1 MSGLAYQPAAS
12 RISLQTAR
20 EIESSLSFMAFLLRL
35 KGIIP
40 PSLQRP
46 LRDRAWRTLRTLGL
60 RGLMDGSLY
69 AAREYHREWRL
80 DAALKCLETRLGQRP
95 QDAAARLMK
104 ARVLMDMGLLTQA
117 VEETRLVLK
126 NDPLNLEAISLLS
139 SMGDHVPFD
148 VRVAHDALKAGARSP
163 RTYISAVRYL
173 NAAGLFTEALGLSEK
188 ALQADAGL
196 TAPVMFE
203 RAVALEGLHRFEEA
217 IDAANAIA
225 LTPNAMDLIARCHLE
240 LGRPDSAARTLGHDP
255 NSRGQSLEYDK
266 TLLPVLYALGD
277 LRGAHLSYRRRPSS
291 RLIARTFHMP
301 SPDRI
306 DVLSGRYRTLD
317 AFLFSETGPGDE
329 IRFSSFYGEL
339 SRYFKSVTITCDPRL
354 TQLFERS
361 FPTIRFIPVTRYRN
375 EFRTEKLAD
384 REKLPDRTFWNFAN
398 DASIAIAR
406 QCGFVCSTLDLLAD
420 LRQKPHQ
427 FRDSP
432 SRLRANVGACD
443 GARDALRIGLS
454 WRSLLVS
461 PSRNTHYLD
470 VSDLAPLAN
479 LSHCEFWNLQ
489 AGVTEDELGW
499 LKANL
504 PNFRVFDD
512 LDIKDDFDGLA
523 SAIASLDLVIS
534 PPTNIIEL
542 AGMLGV
548 PAWLLSTSRTTAW
561 RRMPDGSDIWYPSGR
576 IEMAEPLWDRDRLI
590 AKISDLIRTKNR
602 QISSEN

>member
-60 RGLMDGSLY
+60 RGLIDGSLY

-80 DAALKCLETRLGQRP
+80 DAALKCLETRLGKRP

-148 VRVAHDALKAGARSP
+148 VRVAHDALQAGARSP
-163 RTYISAVRYL
+163 RTYISALRYL
-173 NAAGLFTEALGLSEK
+173 NAAGLLTEALSLSEK
-188 ALQADAGL
+188 ALQADAAL

-499 LKANL
+499 LKGNL
-504 PNFRVFDD
+504 PNFRAFDD

-523 SAIASLDLVIS
+523 SAIAGLDLVIS

-542 AGMLGV
+542 AGMLGI
-548 PAWLLSTSRTTAW
+548 PTWLLSTSRTTAW

-576 IEMAEPLWDRDRLI
+576 IEMAEPPWDRPKLMQ
-590 AKISDLIRTKNR
+590 KVVQSLSR
-602 QISSEN
+602 QMPTL